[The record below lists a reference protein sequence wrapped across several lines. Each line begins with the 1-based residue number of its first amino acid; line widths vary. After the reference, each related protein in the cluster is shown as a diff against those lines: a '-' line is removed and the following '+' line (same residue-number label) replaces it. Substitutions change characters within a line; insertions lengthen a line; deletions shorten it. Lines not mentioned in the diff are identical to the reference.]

1 MNKTEEHTKNKT
13 YYGIIAEGNSISF
26 SPRAIDSDDGYP
38 VESFAEAF
46 KRAEEFLKDG
56 YENIKVVVAR
66 YSGAEEAWVEDW
78 NYTAVE
84 IDASS
89 GGLKEFP
96 FEPSEEDES

>member
-1 MNKTEEHTKNKT
+1 MSEVKLKDKTH
-13 YYGIIAEGNSISF
+13 YGIVVDGNSISF
-26 SPRAIDSDDGYP
+26 SPRTIDSDDGYP

-46 KRAEEFLKDG
+46 KKAEGFLKEG

-66 YSGAEEAWVEDW
+66 YSRAEEAWVEDW
-78 NYTAVE
+78 DYTAVE

-96 FEPSEEDES
+96 FEPSEEKES